1 MIADTLQLTVKA
13 AEGLRA
19 AVEAYEAA
27 MSTTDHDQRQAALDH
42 AINQS
47 QRAED
52 LLHQAIGRL
61 QATKENT

>member
-1 MIADTLQLTVKA
+1 MRDTLQLAAQA
-13 AEGLRA
+13 AEDLRA

-27 MSTTDHDQRQAALDH
+27 LSTTDHDQRQAALNH
-42 AINQS
+42 ATHQA

-61 QATKENT
+61 QATKENS